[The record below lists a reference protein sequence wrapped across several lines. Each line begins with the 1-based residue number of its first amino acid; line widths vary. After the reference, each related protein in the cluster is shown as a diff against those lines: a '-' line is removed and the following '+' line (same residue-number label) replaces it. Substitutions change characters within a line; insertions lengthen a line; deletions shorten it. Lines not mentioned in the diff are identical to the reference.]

1 VYGVDS
7 LSAAVEG
14 VQRRAILNRLCAD
27 NFSDVCVEDSS
38 SRKINQCKHGP
49 VDMSQVLGQATARR
63 ALEVAAA
70 GRHNLLMSGPPGT
83 GKSMLASRLPSIQP
97 PMTESEALEAASVAS
112 VSHQGFDEALWMQ
125 RPFRAPHHTASGV
138 ALVGGGAIPA
148 PGEISLA
155 HQGVLFLDELPE
167 FSRQVLDVLREPI
180 ETGRITISRAA
191 RQAEFPARF
200 QLIAAMNPC
209 PCGFDGDSDVM
220 RASRCRCAPDVI
232 ERYKSR
238 ISGPFLDRIDLLIN
252 VRRLSREDRQQTRL
266 PESSAII
273 RERVIAATSRQKDR
287 QDCLNAEL
295 DPAQLAKVCAL
306 EKAQQALLDT
316 ATERLDLSM
325 RAVHRVL
332 KVART
337 VADLH
342 DEKTIGQEHLAEALA
357 FRTR

>member
-14 VQRRAILNRLCAD
+14 VHRRASLKRLSAD
-27 NFSDVCVEDSS
+27 SYSDVRIEEGTS
-38 SRKINQCKHGP
+38 SRLRKYKHGP
-49 VDMSQVLGQATARR
+49 IDMSQVLGQATARR

-220 RASRCRCAPDVI
+220 RASRCR
-232 ERYKSR
+232 YKSR
-238 ISGPFLDRIDLLIN
+238 ISGPFLDRIDLLVN

-266 PESSAII
+266 PETSAII
-273 RERVIAATSRQKDR
+273 RERVIAATSRQINR
-287 QDCLNAEL
+287 QGCLNAEL
-295 DPAQLAKVCAL
+295 NPGQLAKVCAL
-306 EKAQQALLDT
+306 EKAQQALLDA

-342 DEKTIGQEHLAEALA
+342 NEKTIGQEHLAEALA
-357 FRTR
+357 FRTQ